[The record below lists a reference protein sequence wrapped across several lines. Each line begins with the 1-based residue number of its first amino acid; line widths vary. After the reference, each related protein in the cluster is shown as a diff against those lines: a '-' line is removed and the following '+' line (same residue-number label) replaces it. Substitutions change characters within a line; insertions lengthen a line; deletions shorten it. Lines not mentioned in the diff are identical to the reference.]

1 MVRELAG
8 SLNLG
13 RCLDKRLPQVKVGLE
28 RLPGV
33 LGVPL
38 HAQAE
43 GLALDL
49 DTLGHAVGRLG
60 DQARMLAQTID
71 AAMVRRVGLD
81 ELVTSERALQQRA
94 GHDLDGMHGVV
105 EHVGMAPLC
114 ATLARAQAR
123 HVHAQGAAG
132 RDV

>member
-1 MVRELAG
+1 MVCELAG
-8 SLNLG
+8 SLNLS

-49 DTLGHAVGRLG
+49 DTLGHAIGCLRH
-60 DQARMLAQTID
+60 QARVLAQAVD
-71 AAMVRRVGLD
+71 ATVVRRVGLD
-81 ELVTSERALQQRA
+81 EPVPAECTLQQRA
-94 GHDLDGMHGVV
+94 RYDLDRVHGII
-105 EHVGMAPLC
+105 EYVGMTPLR
-114 ATLARAQAR
+114 AALARTQAR

-132 RDV
+132 GDV